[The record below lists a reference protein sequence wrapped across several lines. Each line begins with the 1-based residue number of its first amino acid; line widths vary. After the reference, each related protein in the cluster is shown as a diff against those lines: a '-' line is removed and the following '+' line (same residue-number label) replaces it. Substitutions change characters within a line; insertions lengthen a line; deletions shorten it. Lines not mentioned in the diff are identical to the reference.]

1 MLARLLVT
9 RPLPP
14 AAPLPSEQFGWTVL
28 PRHGLRPLRF
38 KDRTLVRAAARDPAL
53 PVWSEVVVHE
63 TEGGL
68 LVVAIRH
75 DCRGEAAPP
84 CVYAEAFGSTD
95 AAIEFL
101 HAHDPLRDLP
111 VTALYAG
118 AEAMPDG
125 LRTAAALACADRL
138 RHGWQEILTAC
149 FGARHHTSP

>member
-1 MLARLLVT
+1 MLASLLVT
-9 RPLPP
+9 RSLPP
-14 AAPLPSEQFGWTVL
+14 AAPLPSEQFGWMVL

-38 KDRTLVRAAARDPAL
+38 KGRALVRAAARDPAL

-75 DCRGEAAPP
+75 ECRGEAAPP
-84 CVYAEAFGSTD
+84 CVYAEAFGHTD

-111 VTALYAG
+111 VAVLYAG
-118 AEAMPDG
+118 AEAAPDG
-125 LRTAAALACADRL
+125 LRDAAALACADRL
-138 RHGWQEILTAC
+138 RRGWQEVLTAC
-149 FGARHHTSP
+149 FGARHHIRP